1 MTCGPYWVDLHRA
14 EQRLGGGFLLTNW
27 LVLTALHCLRGLA
40 RIDERVD
47 VVLDQRVDVV
57 LADGRRLA
65 AHVSRLDAEADLALV
80 SITSPQR
87 AAPQIPKSGPARIGG
102 RWRGPY
108 RPAANDVE
116 LSGRIDTR
124 AAAYLCEGGGVIE
137 ALQLSADQILGD
149 YSGYSGGPVEDTTST
164 DGHTPDQNGS
174 KQDAVVVGILLE
186 QAPDRAAADRA
197 ANVLFAATIAE
208 AMRRFN
214 YLDVAH
220 LVDVLRPPRDVE
232 SAGASAVSPQ
242 PARGATTNP
251 VTIPVTD
258 PGTNSMAAKAD
269 ELLETIQEWAA
280 QGVMDAAQ
288 ISELTFMVAKRK
300 IQAELGEGGAP

>member
-27 LVLTALHCLRGLA
+27 LVLTALHCLRGLVQ
-40 RIDERVD
+40 IDE
-47 VVLDQRVDVV
+47 RVDVV

-65 AHVSRLDAEADLALV
+65 GHVSRLDAEADLALV

-87 AAPQIPKSGPARIGG
+87 AAPKIPKSGPARIGG

-116 LSGRIDTR
+116 LSGRIDTK
-124 AAAYLCEGGGVIE
+124 AAAYLCEGGGIIE
-137 ALQLSADQILGD
+137 ALQLSADQLLGD
-149 YSGYSGGPVEDTTST
+149 YSGYSGGPVEDTTSC
-164 DGHTPDQNGS
+164 DGPAPEHNGG
-174 KQDAVVVGILLE
+174 KQEAVVVGILLE
-186 QAPDRAAADRA
+186 QAPDRTVAGRA

-220 LVDVLRPPRDVE
+220 LIDVLRPPGDAE
-232 SAGASAVSPQ
+232 SAVASAVPTQ
-242 PARGATTNP
+242 AARGTTVNP
-251 VTIPVTD
+251 LV
-258 PGTNSMAAKAD
+258 NSMAAKAD
-269 ELLETIQEWAA
+269 ELFETIQEWSAR
-280 QGVMDAAQ
+280 GVMDAAQ

>member
-40 RIDERVD
+40 RIDE
-47 VVLDQRVDVV
+47 RVDVV

-124 AAAYLCEGGGVIE
+124 AAAYACEGGGVIE
-137 ALQLSADQILGD
+137 ALQLSADQLLGD
-149 YSGYSGGPVEDTTST
+149 YSGYSGGPVEDTTSC
-164 DGHTPDQNGS
+164 DGHAPDQNGS

-186 QAPDRAAADRA
+186 QVPDRAAADRA

-220 LVDVLRPPRDVE
+220 LVDVLRPPRDAEPAV
-232 SAGASAVSPQ
+232 ASAVPPQ
-242 PARGATTNP
+242 ATRDTMVNP
-251 VTIPVTD
+251 LI
-258 PGTNSMAAKAD
+258 NSMAAKAD
-269 ELLETIQEWAA
+269 ELFETIQGWAA

-300 IQAELGEGGAP
+300 IQAELGEGGVP